1 VWGEIN
7 PEPDVF
13 DKATPFL
20 PDDSLELVDAG
31 LGENNPMKDDAL
43 KELVPF
49 LGNCGERAEFLAR
62 L

>member
-1 VWGEIN
+1 M
-7 PEPDVF
+7 F

-31 LGENNPMKDDAL
+31 LGENNPMKDDVL

-49 LGNCGERAEFLAR
+49 LGNCGERAEFLAG